1 MTWIAL
7 TTAPTIPSHI
17 TLKSSHSQNMCPSIC
32 KCECVCLGG
41 LEMSTVLLVSKRYT
55 SYARGVLSTPRR
67 HAKSAAGS
75 WTILAWSFTSFSESD
90 TFTSW
95 SNTIGIPCAQCVL
108 HCLLACTDCSR
119 HRSHYWEL
127 QQQNCIKTLKLMQ
140 AYTGLNAAKKHA
152 HNASTFVRDWIVSP
166 TSSESTARP
175 LLNSFRI

>member
-1 MTWIAL
+1 MYSFRQARTKKQRWCRANMTWIAL

-90 TFTSW
+90 TLQVGQTQSAFHAHSVCSIACLHAPTAAGTGL
-95 SNTIGIPCAQCVL
+95 TIGSCNSKIALKRLSSCK
-108 HCLLACTDCSR
+108 R
-119 HRSHYWEL
+119 
-127 QQQNCIKTLKLMQ
+127 TL
-140 AYTGLNAAKKHA
+140 
-152 HNASTFVRDWIVSP
+152 D
-166 TSSESTARP
+166 
-175 LLNSFRI
+175 